1 MCVYFLKLIEKLD
14 VDVRRSR
21 GEVYIA
27 ARDRSCFRLKASLYP
42 KEDRKRQ
49 KKNSGMRIT
58 EGYLWQETF
67 ITAGGQ

>member
-14 VDVRRSR
+14 VDARRSR
-21 GEVYIA
+21 GEVYNA
-27 ARDRSCFRLKASLYP
+27 ARDRSCFRLEPSLYP
-42 KEDRKRQ
+42 KEDRKSQ
-49 KKNSGMRIT
+49 KNSGMRIT